1 MATLSTLPSDLSVS
15 HRRQKMLPACR
26 IDGEGFAIPTF
37 EVVPSDVE
45 GFMDELWEFQSLF
58 HDCDVYD

>member
-1 MATLSTLPSDLSVS
+1 
-15 HRRQKMLPACR
+15 MLPACR

-37 EVVPSDVE
+37 AVVPSDVE
-45 GFMDELWEFQSLF
+45 AFMDALWEFQSRF

>member
-1 MATLSTLPSDLSVS
+1 
-15 HRRQKMLPACR
+15 MLPACR
-26 IDGEGFAIPTF
+26 IDGEGFAIPAF

-45 GFMDELWEFQSLF
+45 GCMDALWEFQSLL